1 MNISKA
7 NAATLGHILA
17 DALHNC
23 DNLAERKG
31 VLRAKDAILDVLE
44 RDCQR
49 SEADWDRYCGFVNRF
64 DSRLEHL
71 EPTDPTDWR
80 QLWRKAYPAANPD

>member
-7 NAATLGHILA
+7 NATRLGHILA

-23 DNLAERKG
+23 DNFAERRG
-31 VLRAKDAILDVLE
+31 VLRAKDAILDALE

-49 SEADWDRYCGFVNRF
+49 SDADWNRYCGFVNRF
-64 DSRLEHL
+64 DDRLNYL
-71 EPTDPTDWR
+71 EPLAPTD
-80 QLWRKAYPAANPD
+80 DH

>member
-1 MNISKA
+1 MNISKD

-49 SEADWDRYCGFVNRF
+49 SDADWNRYCGFVNRF
-64 DSRLEHL
+64 DSRLNYL
-71 EPTDPTDWR
+71 EPLTPTDDR
-80 QLWRKAYPAANPD
+80 